1 MPLVRTAIPPLRQS
15 PRRISSDTG
24 GPSRFALMTCNV
36 CHQREGVIFMVD
48 ATMNVRLRLCEPCD
62 RQRRQ
67 TTDTRQGGLTK
78 LPLNNQPVGG
88 NIIRLTPPS
97 S

>member
-1 MPLVRTAIPPLRQS
+1 MALVRTAIPPLRQS

-24 GPSRFALMTCNV
+24 GPSRFALMTCDV
-36 CHQREGVIFMVD
+36 CHRREGVIFMVD

-67 TTDTRQGGLTK
+67 TTDASHGVSNALPPNNPSDGGKVIQL
-78 LPLNNQPVGG
+78 
-88 NIIRLTPPS
+88 IPPS